1 MRRARQAPLIASAG
15 LLNKLHMIEINQR
28 KLKDVDW
35 VLLFAPVALTAF
47 GCVAISSSAPEGS
60 FVKKQIISLVIGIAI
75 AIAIMFTDYRKIIL
89 TVAPFLYIAVLLLL
103 VLVLVAGTQIN
114 GNKAWLRVAGF
125 SLQPSEFAKAATIL
139 MLARHL
145 AVPRQGALSI
155 RDILIMA
162 AIVVPPVLLIYAEH
176 DTGTTLTFGAILGTF
191 YFFGGMRKIFLAAG
205 LVAVAVG
212 LVAVYPHLR
221 GYQKQRIDVIIHPEE
236 ADPRGFGYQT
246 IQSVIAVGSGGVTG
260 KGIGHGTQGKLGFVP
275 FAWTDFIGAVIAEET
290 GLVGILVLMLLYL
303 LLIWRL
309 IAVANASR
317 ERAGTLMV
325 MGFVG
330 LIAFHISCNLGM
342 VVALMP
348 IMGIPLPLMSYGGT
362 AVMAMFIGVGLALSV
377 RMRRFVN

>member
-1 MRRARQAPLIASAG
+1 MV
-15 LLNKLHMIEINQR
+15 EINQR

-35 VLLFAPVALTAF
+35 LLLFAPIALTAF
-47 GCVAISSSAPEGS
+47 GCVGINSSAPDGY
-60 FVKKQIISLVIGIAI
+60 VKKQIISLAIGVAI

-89 TVAPFLYIAVLLLL
+89 NIAPFFYVA
-103 VLVLVAGTQIN
+103 VLVLLVMVILFGKEIH
-114 GNKAWLRVAGF
+114 GNKAWLVFAGF
-125 SLQPSEFAKAATIL
+125 SFQPSEFAKAATIL

-145 AVPRQGALSI
+145 SVPRQRSLSI
-155 RDILIMA
+155 KDILVMA
-162 AIVVPPVLLIYAEH
+162 AIVLPPAVLIFAEH

-191 YFFGGMRKIFLAAG
+191 YFIGGMRKLFLAAG

-260 KGIGHGTQGKLGFVP
+260 KGIGHGTQGKLGFLPV
-275 FAWTDFIGAVIAEET
+275 AWTDFIGAVIAEET
-290 GLVGILVLMLLYL
+290 GLVGVLVFMLLYL
-303 LLIWRL
+303 LLISRL
-309 IAVANASR
+309 IAVAKASR
-317 ERAGTLMV
+317 ERSGAFMI

-330 LIAFHISCNLGM
+330 LIAFHILCNLGM
-342 VVALMP
+342 VVALMQ

-362 AVMAMFIGVGLALSV
+362 AVMAMFIGIGLALSV
-377 RMRRFVN
+377 RMKRFVN

>member
-1 MRRARQAPLIASAG
+1 MVDIRQ
-15 LLNKLHMIEINQR
+15 K

-35 VLLFAPVALTAF
+35 LLLLAPIALTAF
-47 GCVAISSSAPEGS
+47 GCVAINSSAPPEGGY
-60 FVKKQIISLVIGIAI
+60 VKKQIISLGIGLAI
-75 AIAIMFTDYRKIIL
+75 AIVIMFTDYRKIVFN
-89 TVAPFLYIAVLLLL
+89 VAPFFYVGVLVLL
-103 VLVLVAGTQIN
+103 VLVLVVGTEIN

-145 AVPRQGALSI
+145 APLPLRQSTLSI
-155 RDILIMA
+155 KDILIMA
-162 AIVVPPVLLIYAEH
+162 AIVMPPVILIYKEH
-176 DTGTTLTFGAILGTF
+176 DTGTMLTFGAILGTF
-191 YFFGGMRKIFLAAG
+191 YFLGGMRKILLAVG

-212 LVAVYPHLR
+212 LVAVYQAHLLKH
-221 GYQKQRIDVIIHPEE
+221 YQMERINVILRPEE
-236 ADPRGFGYQT
+236 ADPRGYGYQT

-260 KGIGHGTQGKLGFVP
+260 KGIGHGTQGKLGFLP
-275 FAWTDFIGAVIAEET
+275 FAWTDFIASVIAEET
-290 GLVGILVLMLLYL
+290 GLVGILLMMVLYL

-309 IAVANASR
+309 IAVAKASR
-317 ERAGTLMV
+317 ERAGALLV

-330 LIAFHISCNLGM
+330 LITFHILCNLGM
-342 VVALMP
+342 VVAMMP

>member
-348 IMGIPLPLMSYGGT
+348 IMGIALPLMSYGVT